1 MTMNLEKHT
10 QLIYCKIN
18 KPYKETSKRTV
29 ENKSEIKSNPFL
41 QPKHSNK
48 LTQSIQN
55 IFIPY
60 TWLTF
65 DITTL
70 YSHMKYFLE
79 FL

>member
-1 MTMNLEKHT
+1 M
-10 QLIYCKIN
+10 QIN

-55 IFIPY
+55 IQ
-60 TWLTF
+60 
-65 DITTL
+65 
-70 YSHMKYFLE
+70 HMADFWYYNIIFSYEIFFGVLIS
-79 FL
+79 